1 MQVENIECQI
11 AQAQIGNFLAGS
23 GLSPEAMEQLEDHI
37 AGCANCK
44 TVLNERRSELKA
56 MLTGQKAV
64 VDFEKIAKEAEAT
77 KTNSIST
84 ALRKK
89 SLQQMLEP
97 TPEPVKPTPVPQ
109 AFAAVMAEAAAKET
123 PKSIEA
129 PKIAKKPSQLKPL
142 LYSLA
147 LAAVLIGMSYFSGN
161 IAELF
166 GPKLAAATAP
176 VEKVETPATTTPATT
191 PASTPETTSTV
202 DASTGTTGSVV
213 STNPSVPETT
223 TPPSTAPSTE
233 SSTGTHLA
241 VASMP
246 TTPESTPVEE
256 PVIVGPE
263 EVGTSAGALATTQFQ
278 ASTPAT
284 PEAPVTK
291 PTPPAPAKPVVAPK
305 PAAAKPVVAKRQVP
319 ARRIVRK
326 RPVKRVAA
334 KRATPVRSRGIKV
347 YNP

>member
-23 GLSPEAMEQLEDHI
+23 GLSPEAMEQLEEHI

-97 TPEPVKPTPVPQ
+97 KPEPVKPTPVPQ
-109 AFAAVMAEAAAKET
+109 AFAAVMAEAAAK
-123 PKSIEA
+123 PVDA
-129 PKIAKKPSQLKPL
+129 PKPAKKPSQLKPL
-142 LYSLA
+142 LYSLG
-147 LAAVLIGMSYFSGN
+147 LAGVLIGMSYFSGN
-161 IAELF
+161 IAQLF
-166 GPKLAAATAP
+166 GPKLAASTATA
-176 VEKVETPATTTPATT
+176 EKVDTPATTTTPATNPDSTLAT
-191 PASTPETTSTV
+191 PPTV
-202 DASTGTTGSVV
+202 DASTGTTGGVV
-213 STNPSVPETT
+213 STNASAPETT
-223 TPPSTAPSTE
+223 TPPPTTPNNE

-246 TTPESTPVEE
+246 TTPESTPDEA
-256 PVIVGPE
+256 PVVVGPE
-263 EVGTSAGALATTQFQ
+263 EIGTSAGALATTQFQ

-291 PTPPAPAKPVVAPK
+291 PTPPAPAKPVIAPK
-305 PAAAKPVVAKRQVP
+305 PAAAKLVVAKRQTP

-326 RPVKRVAA
+326 RPVRRVAA

>member
-97 TPEPVKPTPVPQ
+97 KPEPAKPTPVPQ
-109 AFAAVMAEAAAKET
+109 AFAAVMAEAAAKPVET
-123 PKSIEA
+123 PK
-129 PKIAKKPSQLKPL
+129 PAKKPSQIKPL
-142 LYSLA
+142 LYSLG
-147 LAAVLIGMSYFSGN
+147 LAGVLIGMSYFSGN
-161 IAELF
+161 IAQLF
-166 GPKLAAATAP
+166 GPKLVASTAT
-176 VEKVETPATTTPATT
+176 VEKAETPATTPD
-191 PASTPETTSTV
+191 STPVTPPTV
-202 DASTGTTGSVV
+202 DASTGTTGGVV
-213 STNPSVPETT
+213 STNASIPETT
-223 TPPSTAPSTE
+223 TPPPTTPNNE

-246 TTPESTPVEE
+246 TTPESTPVAD
-256 PVIVGPE
+256 PVVVGPE
-263 EVGTSAGALATTQFQ
+263 EIGTSAGALATTQFA

-284 PEAPVTK
+284 PEAPVVK

-305 PAAAKPVVAKRQVP
+305 PAAAKPAVAKRQTP

-326 RPVKRVAA
+326 RPVRRVAA